1 MRWSFAVWAL
11 SAIVLG
17 SVVQPVCAQNTTD
30 AWYTDFD
37 AALAEAQRLDKPLL
51 VHFYADWCG
60 PCQQM
65 ERNVLHRDTVQASI
79 RKHVVAVKINTDRNP
94 EVTARYGI
102 DALPTDLFVEPNGTK
117 IVESSGYRSVNE
129 YTSALARAATRYTDL
144 VAQRKAR
151 NTTPDTAP
159 DGTGEQQPDVQ
170 LAATPEQKP
179 MLDGYS
185 PVTLWKN
192 RRWEK
197 GSPQFRVEYRGQ
209 VYDLATAEEKAEFNE
224 NPARF
229 APRFLGCDAV
239 VVLESDRAVL
249 GSTRYA
255 AFYDEE
261 LYLFVDNDNRQL
273 FKKDPDRYIKTR
285 VVLQVDEIQTA
296 VR

>member
-1 MRWSFAVWAL
+1 MRRSFAVWAL
-11 SAIVLG
+11 STTLLVAAAK
-17 SVVQPVCAQNTTD
+17 SACAQTAAD
-30 AWYTDFD
+30 PWYSDFD

-60 PCQQM
+60 PCKQM
-65 ERNVLHRDTVQASI
+65 ERNVLHRDAVHAAL

-94 EVTARYGI
+94 EVTARFGI
-102 DALPTDLFVEPNGTK
+102 EALPTDLFIEPSGTK
-117 IVESSGYRSVNE
+117 IVESTGYRSVNE
-129 YTSALARAATRYTDL
+129 YTAALARAATRYSDL
-144 VAQRKAR
+144 VAQRQAR
-151 NTTPDTAP
+151 EKPPELSP
-159 DGTGEQQPDVQ
+159 DGQAGEPAVE
-170 LAATPEQKP
+170 LAATPEQQP

-197 GSPQFRVEYRGQ
+197 GSPQFRAEYRGQ
-209 VYDLATAEEKAEFNE
+209 IYDLASAEEQAEFNE

-249 GSTRYA
+249 GSTKYA
-255 AFYDEE
+255 AFYDDE
-261 LYLFVDNDNRQL
+261 LYLFVDSDNRQL

>member
-1 MRWSFAVWAL
+1 V
-11 SAIVLG
+11 
-17 SVVQPVCAQNTTD
+17 
-30 AWYTDFD
+30 
-37 AALAEAQRLDKPLL
+37 ALALLGAPEPPTVLLD
-51 VHFYADWCG
+51 FYADWCG

-65 ERNVLHRDTVQASI
+65 ERNVLHRDAVQSAI

-102 DALPTDLFVEPNGTK
+102 ESLPTDLFVEPNGTK
-117 IVESSGYRSVNE
+117 IVESTGYRSINE
-129 YTSALARAATRYTDL
+129 YTAALSRAATRYSDL

-151 NTTPDTAP
+151 NTKPDVSP
-159 DGTGEQQPDVQ
+159 DGSAEEEPAAV
-170 LAATPEQKP
+170 LAASPEQKP

-197 GSPQFRVEYRGQ
+197 GSPQYRAEYRGQ
-209 VYDLATAEEKAEFNE
+209 VYDLASAEELADFNE
-224 NPARF
+224 NPGRY

-285 VVLQVDEIQTA
+285 VVLQVEEIQTA

>member
-1 MRWSFAVWAL
+1 MRRSIGVWAL
-11 SAIVLG
+11 SAMVLAAFA
-17 SVVQPVCAQNTTD
+17 PAACAQTAAD

-65 ERNVLHRDTVQASI
+65 ERNVLHRDAVQAAI
-79 RKHVVAVKINTDRNP
+79 RKHAVAVKINTDRNP

-102 DALPTDLFVEPNGTK
+102 EALPTDLFVEPNGTR
-117 IVESSGYRSVNE
+117 IIESTGYRSVNE
-129 YTSALARAATRYTDL
+129 YTAALARAATRYTDL
-144 VAQRKAR
+144 LAQRKAR
-151 NTTPDTAP
+151 AP
-159 DGTGEQQPDVQ
+159 QPDASPEPAEEQSPVE
-170 LAATPEQKP
+170 LAVTTEQKP

-197 GSPQFRVEYRGQ
+197 GSPQFRSEYRGQ
-209 VYDLATAEEKAEFNE
+209 VYDLASAEEMAEFKE
-224 NPARF
+224 NPGRY

>member
-1 MRWSFAVWAL
+1 MRRSVAVWAISTTL
-11 SAIVLG
+11 L
-17 SVVQPVCAQNTTD
+17 VVAGQPACAQTAAD

-37 AALAEAQRLDKPLL
+37 AALAEAQRLDRPLL

-65 ERNVLHRDTVQASI
+65 ERNVLHRDAVQSAI
-79 RKHVVAVKINTDRNP
+79 RKHVVAVKINTDRDP

-102 DALPTDLFVEPNGTK
+102 DALPTDLFVEPNGTR
-117 IVESSGYRSVNE
+117 IIESTGYRSINE
-129 YTSALARAATRYTDL
+129 YTAALSRAATRYSDL

-151 NTTPDTAP
+151 ETPPEVSPGDSAEEP
-159 DGTGEQQPDVQ
+159 AVE

-197 GSPQFRVEYRGQ
+197 GSPQFRAEYRGQ
-209 VYDLATAEEKAEFNE
+209 VYDLASAEELAEFNE

-255 AFYDEE
+255 AFYDDE
-261 LYLFVDNDNRQL
+261 LYLFVDNDNRQS

>member
-1 MRWSFAVWAL
+1 MRRSFAVWAL
-11 SAIVLG
+11 STVFMGLA
-17 SVVQPVCAQNTTD
+17 VQPACAQNATE

-37 AALAEAQRLDKPLL
+37 AALAEAQRLDRPLL

-65 ERNVLHRDTVQASI
+65 ERNVLHRDTVQSAI

-94 EVTARYGI
+94 DVTARYGI
-102 DALPTDLFVEPNGTK
+102 DALPTDLFLEPNGTK
-117 IVESSGYRSVNE
+117 IVESSGYRSINE
-129 YTSALARAATRYTDL
+129 YTAALSRAATRYSDL

-151 NTTPDTAP
+151 EPRPEVSPDNSS
-159 DGTGEQQPDVQ
+159 EPDVE
-170 LAATPEQKP
+170 LATAPEQKP

-197 GSPQFRVEYRGQ
+197 GSPQFRGEFRGQ
-209 VYDLATAEEKAEFNE
+209 VYDMATAEELAEFNE